1 MGFPELMN
9 GTKCNSI
16 QVKLAMQGQ
25 RARLLFRHH
34 RKRHWLTDQVD
45 PPGYTCGFGNSAKA
59 RLYISMG
66 SVRFGLLGLAACTMA
81 WVAPV
86 ARAQWNPP
94 NPVESFEKQPQGL
107 EVTQKAG
114 VLRLEVNAADVLHV
128 TYAPL
133 QPVKEARQPDNVVI
147 KHNWPAINF
156 DVSSDTKAIT
166 LTTANLKAVI
176 ERESGALHFSGTDGK
191 PLTTESYRS
200 LNPVEVNGEKTFH
213 AESFFAIYGSHEGLY
228 GLGQH
233 QAGVWN
239 YRGETVDLS
248 QENTNIAIPLM
259 VSTNGYGIFWN
270 NASRSRVNNRFV
282 HMLYLSAEVA
292 DRVDYYFIYGPE
304 ADQIVGRYRDLTG
317 EAPLF
322 GRWAYGFW
330 QCKNKYQSQQELE
343 TVAAKYRAL
352 HIPVD
357 NIVQDWFW
365 WGTMG
370 EMKWNE
376 KYPDP
381 QGLINKL
388 HDEHFHLM
396 VSIWPYFRPGSTVY
410 DEFDKKGWFVEKT
423 KVGGF
428 HPLGQALYDA
438 TNPDA
443 RKQYWANVNAALFQK
458 GVDAWWLDTDE
469 PETEGREDNIL
480 VDHKLHAGSG
490 ARYANA
496 YPLFHSGGVSEGQQ
510 AASDKKRVFIL
521 SRSAYAGSQRYGVT
535 AWSGD
540 VLSDWM
546 TFARQIPAGL
556 NYSISGMPYWTT
568 DIGGFI
574 SGGNLNDP
582 SFRELFVRWFQFGAF
597 SPIFRVHGTR
607 WPDENE
613 MWSYGPE
620 AQRILVDYDT
630 LRYRLLPYIYSMAW
644 QVTNNHSTL
653 MRPLV
658 MDWRNDVEAQN
669 TGDEYLFGPA
679 ILVSPVTSQGA
690 TTRSVYLPKATWYDF
705 WTGEKLEGGRRI
717 EAAAPL
723 EKMPLFVRA
732 GSIVPMGPAMEWS
745 TEKPADPI
753 ELRIYPGAD
762 GDFILYEDE
771 NDGYN
776 YTKGAHATTGLHWD
790 DAARTLTLGAREGSF
805 RGMTAQHTFRV
816 VLVGK
821 GHGTG
826 IGETSTVEK
835 TVDYGGEKAAVNF

>member
-1 MGFPELMN
+1 MRNVRLTGIFLGILTAMGTAP
-9 GTKCNSI
+9 
-16 QVKLAMQGQ
+16 
-25 RARLLFRHH
+25 
-34 RKRHWLTDQVD
+34 
-45 PPGYTCGFGNSAKA
+45 
-59 RLYISMG
+59 
-66 SVRFGLLGLAACTMA
+66 AAL
-81 WVAPV
+81 P
-86 ARAQWNPP
+86 QWNTP
-94 NPVESFEKQPQGL
+94 NPVVSFAKHAESL
-107 EVTQKAG
+107 EVQQKDG
-114 VLRLEVNAADVLHV
+114 VLRLEVNAPAMLHV
-128 TYAPL
+128 TYSPL
-133 QPVKEARQPDNVVI
+133 GTNTPERASDHVVVKNE
-147 KHNWPAINF
+147 WPAAEF
-156 DVSSDTKAIT
+156 GVTSDDKTVT
-166 LTTANLKAVI
+166 LTTAKLKVVI
-176 ERESGALHFSGTDGK
+176 ERENGAMHYMGADGK

-200 LNPVEVNGEKTFH
+200 LKPVEVNGEKTFH

-248 QENTNIAIPLM
+248 QENTNITVPLL

-270 NASRSRVNNRFV
+270 IPSRSRVNNRFV

-292 DRVDYYFIYGPE
+292 DRVDYYFIYGPD
-304 ADQIVGRYRDLTG
+304 ADQIIGHYRELTG
-317 EAPLF
+317 EVPLF

-330 QCKNKYQSQQELE
+330 QCKNKYQSQKEIE
-343 TVAAKYRAL
+343 AVAAKYRAL

-365 WGTMG
+365 WVTMG
-370 EMKWNE
+370 EMKWNPN
-376 KYPDP
+376 YPDP

-396 VSIWPYFRPGSTVY
+396 VSVWPYFRPGSPVY
-410 DEFDKKGWFVEKT
+410 GEFEKNGWFVAKT
-423 KVGGF
+423 LSGGF

-438 TNPDA
+438 TNPA
-443 RKQYWANVNAALFQK
+443 AQKQYWSNVNTALFQK

-480 VDHKLHAGSG
+480 TDHQLHIGSG
-490 ARYANA
+490 ARYANV
-496 YPLFHSGGVSEGQQ
+496 YSLFHSGGVSEGQQ
-510 AASDKKRVFIL
+510 AASDQKRVFIL

-582 SFRELFVRWFQFGAF
+582 KFRELFVRWFQFGAF

-613 MWSYGPE
+613 LWSYGE
-620 AQRILVDYDT
+620 DAQKILVDYDS
-630 LRYRLLPYIYSMAW
+630 LRYRLMPYIYSEAW
-644 QVTNNHSTL
+644 QVTNHHGTL

-658 MDWRNDVEAQN
+658 MDWRDDVEAQN

-679 ILVSPVTSQGA
+679 ILVSPVTTEGA
-690 TTRSVYLPKATWYDF
+690 TSRTVYLPKATWYDF
-705 WTGEKLEGGRRI
+705 WTGEKVEGGKRI
-717 EAAAPL
+717 EADAPL
-723 EKMPLFVRA
+723 EKLPLFVRA

-762 GDFILYEDE
+762 GDFNFYEDE
-771 NDGYN
+771 NDNYN
-776 YTKGAHATTGLHWD
+776 YAKGAHATIQLHWN
-790 DAARTLTLGAREGSF
+790 DATKELTIGAREGSF
-805 RGMTAQHTFRV
+805 KGMAAEHTFRLV
-816 VLVGK
+816 VVEK
-821 GHGTG
+821 GHGVG
-826 IGETSTVEK
+826 IGET
-835 TVDYGGEKAAVNF
+835 GKAETTIQYKGASLSVKR